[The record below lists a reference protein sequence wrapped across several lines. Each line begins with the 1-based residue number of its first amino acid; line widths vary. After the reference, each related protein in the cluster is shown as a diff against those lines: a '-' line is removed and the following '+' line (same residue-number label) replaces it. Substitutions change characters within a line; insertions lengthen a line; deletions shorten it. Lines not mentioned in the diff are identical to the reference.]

1 MNFKKL
7 ITIVAILFSVM
18 LLAAGHTIAA
28 PVCLCLSMA
37 PLHIGMLPGC
47 ADATLIV
54 PILTGKVMEAFKFKV
69 PALDFFSTDL
79 GKTNGQFVQPVKFG
93 QQVIS
98 QLAQVPSVS
107 EYTPGT
113 ALAQSTQSAK
123 DLVTDLKV
131 TIDRARAV
139 HLRLPSQDI
148 QQLLVMPAFIQALAE
163 AGMALGRDVVS
174 IAVAAA
180 NTPNLSNQQVVASA
194 NTDLDTLEQARVQL
208 NQQKALTPRYVLAST
223 DFLSKIMSDPRVMNK
238 QFYDQRTNEDPYTSL
253 VNLKGFTEVCEMP
266 NFPTGNQA
274 LCTFTA
280 NAGTDALTVV
290 AVASGVVVGHPA
302 TATFPIANGMRV
314 QVSSSGGAVPA
325 GLVAA
330 TNYYVVGAN
339 AQAGTCQLSATLGG
353 AAINITDAGTG
364 TLTLTENENL
374 NAFAF
379 EKRAIHIAVRPMVD
393 PTEAARQLGIPTPM
407 LTRVEVDPLT
417 GLSMTVFL
425 WQDCAGTQPTLDIFA
440 SFVVQFG
447 VRAGRGIGG
456 ATDPSA
462 AAAGSALDNAGLR
475 FITA

>member
-1 MNFKKL
+1 MNLKKL

-18 LLAAGHTIAA
+18 LLAFGHYLAA
-28 PVCLCLSMA
+28 PICLCLAMA
-37 PLHIGMLPGC
+37 PLHIGFLPGC

-69 PALDFFSTDL
+69 PSLDFFSTDL
-79 GKTNGQFVQPVKFG
+79 GKTGGQFVQPVKFG
-93 QQVIS
+93 QEVIS
-98 QLAQVPSVS
+98 QLASVPTVS
-107 EYTPGT
+107 EYIPGT

-123 DLVTDLKV
+123 TLVTDLKV
-131 TIDRARAV
+131 KIDRARAV

-148 QQLLVMPAFIQALAE
+148 QQLLVMPAFMQALVE
-163 AGMALGRDVVS
+163 AGQALGRDVVS

-180 NTPNLSNQQVVASA
+180 NPPNFSNRKVVAAA
-194 NTDLDTLEQARVQL
+194 NTDLDTLEDARVAL
-208 NQQKALTPRYVLAST
+208 NLQKALTPRYVLGST

-238 QFYDQRTNEDPYTSL
+238 QFYDQRTEGNPYTSL
-253 VNLKGFTEVCEMP
+253 VNIKGFNEVMEMP

-280 NAGTDALTVV
+280 NASTDTCTLV

-314 QVSSSGGAVPA
+314 QVSSTSAIPGGLAAV
-325 GLVAA
+325 

-339 AQAGTCQLSATLGG
+339 SSAGTFQLSASWGG
-353 AAINITDAGTG
+353 AAIDITDAGSG
-364 TLTLTENENL
+364 TLTLTGAENL

-379 EKRAIHIAVRPMVD
+379 EKRAIHIAVRPMID
-393 PTEAARQLGIPTPM
+393 PSEAARQLGIPTPM
-407 LTRVEVDPLT
+407 LTRVEVDPIT

-456 ATDPSA
+456 NVDPA
-462 AAAGSALDNAGLR
+462 ADAAGSAFDNAGLR
-475 FITA
+475 IITA